1 ALIQRQETLSG
12 GEISAGRNLSIVA
25 NGKADAGKAE
35 AGQGD
40 ITLRGAT
47 VTAKG
52 DVSLI
57 ASRDVQVQDLQT
69 EHGRYEETY
78 SKKSGFLSKKS
89 TLTVQEG
96 ASSLS
101 EGSVVTGNAIY
112 VQAGRDIGV
121 QGSHLVGQADVGLIA
136 GRDIAI
142 RAGTDTASA
151 MTHTETKK
159 SGLFSGGGFGITLG
173 KQSTTTDH
181 RNESQRAAASS
192 VQSQGGNVALVAG
205 NRYEQEGSA
214 VLAKGDVSIVG
225 KTVDIHESRELERDL
240 FETRAKQSG
249 LTVSVGSPLIDFG
262 MTAGRVGRAIG
273 RTSDARTQAL
283 GVAAIGLNAYNNA
296 KDLGNAGQALLNG
309 DPLAGASFNISLGSS
324 QSRSTSAYQ
333 VDSAAGSAVRADG
346 NVHITA
352 TDGDLR

>member
-1 ALIQRQETLSG
+1 MS
-12 GEISAGRNLSIVA
+12 VA
-25 NGKADAGKAE
+25 
-35 AGQGD
+35 
-40 ITLRGAT
+40 
-47 VTAKG
+47 
-52 DVSLI
+52 
-57 ASRDVQVQDLQT
+57 
-69 EHGRYEETY
+69 
-78 SKKSGFLSKKS
+78 
-89 TLTVQEG
+89 
-96 ASSLS
+96 
-101 EGSVVTGNAIY
+101 
-112 VQAGRDIGV
+112 
-121 QGSHLVGQADVGLIA
+121 
-136 GRDIAI
+136 
-142 RAGTDTASA
+142 DTA
-151 MTHTETKK
+151 
-159 SGLFSGGGFGITLG
+159 
-173 KQSTTTDH
+173 TDH

-192 VQSQGGNVALVAG
+192 VQAQGGNVALVAS

-309 DPLAGASFNISLGSS
+309 DPLAGASVSVSISLGS
-324 QSRSTSAYQ
+324 STSAYQ

-346 NVHITA
+346 NVHIPA
-352 TDGDLR
+352 TDGDLRVRGSDIEAGKNVGLIAQKGNIVLEASENRFAEKNSRSSSSGSIGVSIGAGGVSVNASASRARDQGSAFLHDEAHRNG